1 MTLGISG
8 KDKKKKVTIAVEHST
23 IEETVN
29 SVDGMLRCEVSKFN
43 TKELYYSRMVQSLA
57 NDDDTLHA
65 GMLQGKTVSRLFMY
79 QDYGQSSITIAEI
92 R

>member
-1 MTLGISG
+1 M
-8 KDKKKKVTIAVEHST
+8 
-23 IEETVN
+23 N

-65 GMLQGKTVSRLFMY
+65 GMVQE
-79 QDYGQSSITIAEI
+79 EI
-92 R
+92 VLLCSFCIKMKSNSLEILNLPHSHVCVEEEFICLISL